1 MDSVVEKGWA
11 EAVVVT
17 VMAVDWAEAEDWA
30 ARGAAAAE
38 QEAGRHQP

>member
-1 MDSVVEKGWA
+1 MVEKGWA

-17 VMAVDWAEAEDWA
+17 VTAVDWAEAEDWA
-30 ARGAAAAE
+30 ARGAEAAA